1 MGFNGFQINGFLD
14 ICIKLKKLHI
24 IAKSRGLACQ
34 AAGEPLDWGGLVDH
48 GRTMKT
54 PPAPLKTLRGKD
66 VTGFR
71 DG

>member
-1 MGFNGFQINGFLD
+1 MDFKSTGFTGFLD